1 MPSHLSHINI
11 SDGGVPKISI
21 PTVTVTTEGL
31 QGDRQTDLRYHGGP
45 DRAVCLWS
53 LDLIELLKQEGHPIE
68 PGSTGENLTISGL
81 DWTQLQ
87 LGSQLTIGDQLQ
99 LEITEFAA
107 PCGTIAKYFTAR
119 TYGRISEN
127 KYPGTS
133 RLYTKV
139 LVPGVV
145 SVGDRITLFNQT

>member
-1 MPSHLSHINI
+1 MLSHLSHINV
-11 SDGGVPKISI
+11 SDGGVPKTSI
-21 PTVTVTTEGL
+21 PTVMVTAEGL
-31 QGDRQTDLRYHGGP
+31 QGDRQKDLCYHGGP

-53 LDLIELLKQEGHPIE
+53 LDLIEVLKQEGHPIE

-87 LGSQLTIGDQLQ
+87 LGSQVTIGDQVR

-107 PCGTIAKYFTAR
+107 PCGTIAKYFTGR
-119 TYGRISEN
+119 KYGRISEK

-133 RLYTKV
+133 RLYAKV
-139 LVPGVV
+139 LNPGVV
-145 SVGDRITLFNQT
+145 TVGDRITVSNQS